1 MSPAAGNPRGRAR
14 APDATSLPAVA
25 APGDRPPPGWGA
37 LAGRGLLA
45 AVLIGVTG
53 WAAVGGLVIRLLPP
67 PDSLV
72 KALEKIVLLEGAS
85 APLWKLWLVMAITPA
100 ICEELLFRGLILS
113 GLRRCG
119 SWPAIVISSLL
130 FALAHAS
137 IYRLLP
143 TFCLGLLLGYVVL
156 RTGSIAC
163 SMLVHALNN
172 GVAVTLARSKSF
184 LSQFGLDEATQV
196 PWSITLPAI
205 AVVVVGLLILRAP
218 KPGGENCSPG

>member
-1 MSPAAGNPRGRAR
+1 MTGIAPSPAATLSLR
-14 APDATSLPAVA
+14 APP
-25 APGDRPPPGWGA
+25 WQ
-37 LAGRGLLA
+37 GLFA
-45 AVLIGVTG
+45 AVLLGFTA

-72 KALEKIVLLEGAS
+72 KALEKIVLLEDAS
-85 APLWKLWLVMAITPA
+85 ASLWKLWLVMAITPA
-100 ICEELLFRGLILS
+100 ICEELLFRGLIFS
-113 GLRRCG
+113 GLRRYG
-119 SWPAIVISSLL
+119 AWPAIVISSLL

-156 RTGSIAC
+156 RTGSIYC
-163 SMLVHALNN
+163 SMLIHALNN

-196 PWSITLPAI
+196 PWSFTLPAI
-205 AVVVVGLLILRAP
+205 AVVVVGLFLLRSLP
-218 KPGGENCSPG
+218 KQPAFTSSVARPTALR